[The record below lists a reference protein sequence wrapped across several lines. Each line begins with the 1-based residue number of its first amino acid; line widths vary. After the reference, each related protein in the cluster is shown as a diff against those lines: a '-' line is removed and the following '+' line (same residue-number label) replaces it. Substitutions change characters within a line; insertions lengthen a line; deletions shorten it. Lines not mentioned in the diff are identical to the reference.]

1 MTKISWKPGTMLAPV
16 PPVMVTCGT
25 MEKPERADDCLDGN
39 RQFRAADDLHF
50 WYARAVIRITS

>member
-25 MEKPERADDCLDGN
+25 MEKPNVLTIAMDGN

-50 WYARAVIRITS
+50 GTPEPLFA